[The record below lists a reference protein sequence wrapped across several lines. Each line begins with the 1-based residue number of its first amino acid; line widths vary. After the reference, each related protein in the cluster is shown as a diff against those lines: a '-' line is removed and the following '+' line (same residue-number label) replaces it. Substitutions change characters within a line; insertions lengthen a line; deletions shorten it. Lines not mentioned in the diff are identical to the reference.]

1 MKKILFLGGLMLSAM
16 TFVSCDD
23 DFADWA
29 SPQSN
34 PQEEAITLPG
44 YQASAVAAIDL
55 AAVTGDSV
63 QVLSLS
69 SVTLPEGAVV
79 ENTRI
84 EVLPS
89 DGSSTEAT
97 TINVDGQGR
106 IAVAELQSTIETY
119 YGKRPTARDLS
130 TQVYSNIVTG
140 GQAFLVDAGQIT
152 VTATPV
158 APYIASAYYLVGDV
172 TGGWDAAHVV
182 SFAHSGADVYED
194 PVFTVTFN
202 AAAGNCWKIIPQ
214 GNIDSGDFW
223 HSGTDGV
230 VGVAQDGD
238 TSLSGTLVTQ
248 SSNGGE
254 AGAGKIENAGF
265 YRMTINMLD
274 YTYTIEAVAGT
285 YYLVGAL
292 QGWSDSDK
300 SCPMYP
306 SSATVHTYT
315 TQWTGDG
322 NLKIWEASAFGN
334 WDVAYGSPT
343 NDDTS
348 ASGQLVNSGAGS
360 IKVPTA
366 NEYYTFTVDM
376 GTMTYTWTKLDT
388 PASYSTI
395 GIIGGFNNWNADADI
410 DMTQV
415 AGAPHNWTLRYTFS
429 SDTELKF
436 RANDAWDVSWG
447 EGNNIG
453 DRNYGTGDTNNA
465 PNLNVPAGTYNIYFN
480 DITGQYL
487 FIAE

>member
-1 MKKILFLGGLMLSAM
+1 MKKIMFLGGLFLSAM
-16 TFVSCDD
+16 TFVGCSD
-23 DFADWA
+23 DFTDWA
-29 SPQSN
+29 SPQTN
-34 PQEEAITLPG
+34 PQEDAIELPG
-44 YQASAVAAIDL
+44 YTASAVTTPIDL
-55 AAVTGDSV
+55 STVAGDSV
-63 QVLSLS
+63 QVLTLS
-69 SVTLPEGAVV
+69 DAALPEGAVV
-79 ENTRI
+79 SNTRV
-84 EVLPS
+84 ELLP
-89 DGSSTEAT
+89 DGDETAT
-97 TINVDGQGR
+97 AVTLAVDNEGR
-106 IAVAELQSTIETY
+106 VGKADLQATIEGF
-119 YGKRPTARDLS
+119 YGKRPEARTLVGH
-130 TQVYSNIVTG
+130 VYSNVMIN
-140 GQAFLVDAGQIT
+140 GQAFLVDAQTIN
-152 VTATPV
+152 VVATPE
-158 APYIASAYYLVGDV
+158 APYIASAYYLVGDMC
-172 TGGWDAAHVV
+172 GWDAA
-182 SFAHSGADVYED
+182 SAIKFTHSDADVYDD
-194 PVFTVTFN
+194 PVFSVVFTTPK
-202 AAAGNCWKIIPQ
+202 ADCYWKIVPQ

-223 HSGTDGV
+223 HEGTDGV
-230 VGVAQDGD
+230 VGVAVDGD
-238 TSLSGTLVTQ
+238 PSLAGSLVTT
-248 SSNGGE
+248 
-254 AGAGKIENAGF
+254 APKAGKIENAGF

-292 QGWSDSDK
+292 QGWSDSDR

-306 SSATVHTYT
+306 TSATVHTYT

-410 DMTQV
+410 DMAQV

>member
-1 MKKILFLGGLMLSAM
+1 
-16 TFVSCDD
+16 
-23 DFADWA
+23 
-29 SPQSN
+29 
-34 PQEEAITLPG
+34 
-44 YQASAVAAIDL
+44 
-55 AAVTGDSV
+55 
-63 QVLSLS
+63 
-69 SVTLPEGAVV
+69 
-79 ENTRI
+79 
-84 EVLPS
+84 
-89 DGSSTEAT
+89 
-97 TINVDGQGR
+97 
-106 IAVAELQSTIETY
+106 
-119 YGKRPTARDLS
+119 
-130 TQVYSNIVTG
+130 
-140 GQAFLVDAGQIT
+140 
-152 VTATPV
+152 
-158 APYIASAYYLVGDV
+158 
-172 TGGWDAAHVV
+172 
-182 SFAHSGADVYED
+182 
-194 PVFTVTFN
+194 
-202 AAAGNCWKIIPQ
+202 
-214 GNIDSGDFW
+214 
-223 HSGTDGV
+223 
-230 VGVAQDGD
+230 
-238 TSLSGTLVTQ
+238 
-248 SSNGGE
+248 
-254 AGAGKIENAGF
+254 
-265 YRMTINMLD
+265 
-274 YTYTIEAVAGT
+274 
-285 YYLVGAL
+285 
-292 QGWSDSDK
+292 
-300 SCPMYP
+300 MYP
-306 SSATVHTYT
+306 TSATVHTYT

-410 DMTQV
+410 DMAQV